1 MWTLKS
7 AWDQY
12 VIDKSGYREE
22 NIVAIETNWKD
33 YGIKGKKDP
42 SRSNRLTPPNP
53 SKRARTFSEPLRNRP
68 DLRMLDC
75 LRNFQK
81 IGAKIFG
88 A

>member
-33 YGIKGKKDP
+33 YVANAP
-42 SRSNRLTPPNP
+42 ERSQSCPAIVRIFACLT
-53 SKRARTFSEPLRNRP
+53 A
-68 DLRMLDC
+68 
-75 LRNFQK
+75 
-81 IGAKIFG
+81 
-88 A
+88 